1 MQTRTSNLK
10 PIPNP
15 RGNQTQ
21 PAPKPTLPRTG
32 NGRFTPEF
40 RPNPPLTPTPAR
52 I

>member
-1 MQTRTSNLK
+1 MPTLPALK
-10 PIPNP
+10 STPNP

-21 PAPKPTLPRTG
+21 PTLKPSLSRSP

-40 RPNPPLTPTPAR
+40 RPNPPLTPTPGR